1 MNSVMHEE
9 TQELF
14 EVCLKEMVLVAEEL
28 SPQIPVLDRIVGE
41 ISLVRAIGGRV
52 FFCGVGGGAGN
63 GTHACGDLFKSCR
76 VKAVCLTDNVPTL
89 TATTNDEGWPEVF
102 SDQLLIWDI
111 SDKDAL
117 FVLSVG
123 GGDEERNISANI
135 VKAVA
140 LAKSRGAAVL
150 GIVGR
155 GSGYTAQNGDA
166 VIVVPTVNPA
176 RMTSHTEGMQA
187 YLLHFITEALR
198 QRSAKWESV
207 TP

>member
-1 MNSVMHEE
+1 MNSVMKEE

-14 EVCLKEMVLVAEEL
+14 KACLGEMAMVTEEL
-28 SPQIPVLDRIVGE
+28 KTQIPILNKIVGD
-41 ISLVRAIGGRV
+41 ISYVRDLGGRV

-76 VKAVCLTDNVPTL
+76 IKAICLTDNIPTL
-89 TATTNDEGWPEVF
+89 TATTNDEGWSEVF
-102 SDQLLIWDI
+102 FDQLLTWNIC
-111 SDKDAL
+111 DKDAL

-123 GGDEERNISANI
+123 GGDEVRNISANI
-135 VKAVA
+135 VKAVI
-140 LAKSRGAAVL
+140 LAKQRGATVL

-155 GSGYTAQNGDA
+155 GSGYTAQNGDS

-176 RMTSHTEGMQA
+176 RITSHTEGMQA

-207 TP
+207 E

>member
-1 MNSVMHEE
+1 MNQAMQEE
-9 TQELF
+9 TQEIF
-14 EVCLKEMVLVAEEL
+14 KTCLDEMAMVTEEL
-28 SPQIPVLDRIVGE
+28 KSQIPVLNKIVGD
-41 ISLVRAIGGRV
+41 IAYVRSVGGRL

-76 VKAVCLTDNVPTL
+76 VKAICLTDNVPTL
-89 TATTNDEGWPEVF
+89 TATTNDEGWSEVF
-102 SDQLLIWDI
+102 FEQLLTWNI

-123 GGDEERNISANI
+123 GGDEVRNISANI
-135 VKAVA
+135 VKAVI
-140 LAKSRGAAVL
+140 LAKKRGAAVM

-166 VIVVPTVNPA
+166 VVVVPTVNPS
-176 RMTSHTEGMQA
+176 RITSHTEGMQA

-207 TP
+207 M